1 MATNKLDALKL
12 DQTLV
17 AAGFPATDYAGTT
30 SPLGLYVRRTAW
42 AKAMAESG
50 GYADI
55 VGGPNPNGSFDYG
68 LFQFNDSAHRASVGE
83 ALWARILDPVLNAT
97 LAFQKSSSGRNW
109 SAWGLGMSGWAGQL
123 HETNL
128 AAWSQIQKS
137 FQYWYDRYPTDLAAA
152 VELAKLPAVEL
163 DLLRPMKAGDAP
175 RPDVKTYQANLRAF
189 LAKVGRL
196 GNLNPSGATG
206 FYGKETIAMTTTAYQ
221 YQASVTGN
229 LGWLRGDLTY
239 PGNGMLNAIGLR
251 DK

>member
-1 MATNKLDALKL
+1 M
-12 DQTLV
+12 
-17 AAGFPATDYAGTT
+17 
-30 SPLGLYVRRTAW
+30 
-42 AKAMAESG
+42 
-50 GYADI
+50 
-55 VGGPNPNGSFDYG
+55 
-68 LFQFNDSAHRASVGE
+68 
-83 ALWARILDPVLNAT
+83 
-97 LAFQKSSSGRNW
+97 KSSSGRNW
-109 SAWGLGMSGWAGQL
+109 SAWGLGLSGWAGSL

-137 FQYWYDRYPTDLAAA
+137 FQYWYDRYPKDLAAA

-163 DLLRPMKAGDAP
+163 DLLRPMKSGDAP
-175 RPDVKTYQANLRAF
+175 RPDVKTYQTYLRAF
-189 LAKVGRL
+189 LTKVGRL

-239 PGNGMLNAIGLR
+239 PGSGMLNAIGLR